1 MNHIRENTDVSR
13 LAWGKEINYRVIYGD
28 TDRAGV
34 VYYANYLR
42 FFEMGRTEWMR
53 QVLGTPYRELE
64 SSGILF
70 PVVEA
75 HIRYKAPAGYDDLL
89 SICTALSDWSRVTL
103 TFCYEIRRDDKIL
116 VTGTTKH
123 AAADING
130 RLTKIPGTI
139 SGAIEKMVSRK

>member
-1 MNHIRENTDVSR
+1 MSEENRPKWAEPIT
-13 LAWGKEINYRVIYGD
+13 YRVIYGD

-53 QVLGTPYRELE
+53 SMLHTPYSELE
-64 SSGILF
+64 KSGVLF

-75 HIRYKAPAGYDDLL
+75 HVRYKAPAGYDDLL
-89 SICTALSDWSRVTL
+89 EIRTGLSGSSKVSL
-103 TFCYEIRRDDKIL
+103 TFCYEIKRDGKVL

-123 AAADING
+123 ASADTTG
-130 RLTKIPGTI
+130 RLTRIP
-139 SGAIEKMVSRK
+139 EKLANELNRLLRE

>member
-1 MNHIRENTDVSR
+1 MNNTHEKIDVSR
-13 LAWGKEINYRVIYGD
+13 LDCSKEINYRVIYGD

-53 QVLGTPYRELE
+53 QILGTPYRELE

-89 SICTALSDWSRVTL
+89 SIWTALSDWSRITL
-103 TFCYEIRRDDKIL
+103 TFYYEIRRDDKIL

-123 AAADING
+123 AAADRNG

-139 SGAIEKMVSRK
+139 SGAIEKLVSRK